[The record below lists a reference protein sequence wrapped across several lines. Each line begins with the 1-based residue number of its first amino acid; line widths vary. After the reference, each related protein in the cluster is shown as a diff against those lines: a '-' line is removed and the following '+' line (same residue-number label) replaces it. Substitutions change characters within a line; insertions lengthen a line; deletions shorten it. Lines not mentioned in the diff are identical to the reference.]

1 MTLGGQ
7 TSIRMDDLQGHSL
20 AISFTLRQ
28 LQKLRIPGVLF
39 HR

>member
-1 MTLGGQ
+1 MTLGGRQ
-7 TSIRMDDLQGHSL
+7 ALGWMICRGRSL